1 MLNMQTTSLAVTING
16 TAHQFDINPK
26 TPLLY
31 VLRDHFGLRATRF
44 GCGQGTCGACTVSVN
59 GQPVMSCELS
69 IGELQGSEI
78 ETAEGLDT
86 EPAHPVLAELLA
98 FQAGQCGYCL
108 SGIAMRAKTM
118 LEQHENLDRTEIAAA
133 LDDHLCRCG
142 SHNRVLDAIE
152 SLFRKRQGA

>member
-1 MLNMQTTSLAVTING
+1 MQSTQTTSLSVTING
-16 TAHQFDINPK
+16 TAHKIDIDPK

-59 GQPVMSCELS
+59 GQPVMSCDVS
-69 IGELQGSEI
+69 IGALQGAEI
-78 ETAEGLDT
+78 ETAEALDT

-118 LEQHENLDRTEIAAA
+118 LEQDENLDRAEIAAA

-142 SHNRVLDAIE
+142 SHNRVLDAID
-152 SLFRKRQGA
+152 SLFRKRQGV

>member
-59 GQPVMSCELS
+59 GQPVMSCDVP

>member
-1 MLNMQTTSLAVTING
+1 MTING
-16 TAHQFDINPK
+16 TAHHFDINPRI
-26 TPLLY
+26 PLLY
-31 VLRDHFGLRATRF
+31 ALRDHFGLRATRF

-59 GQPVMSCELS
+59 GQAVMSCNVLV
-69 IGELQGSEI
+69 GSLNGAEI
-78 ETAEGLDT
+78 ETAEALDT
-86 EPAHPVLAELLA
+86 EPAHPVLLELLA

-108 SGIAMRAKTM
+108 SGIAIRAKTM
-118 LEQHENLDRTEIAAA
+118 LEQNETLDRAAIAAA

>member
-1 MLNMQTTSLAVTING
+1 
-16 TAHQFDINPK
+16 
-26 TPLLY
+26 
-31 VLRDHFGLRATRF
+31 
-44 GCGQGTCGACTVSVN
+44 
-59 GQPVMSCELS
+59 MSCELS

-86 EPAHPVLAELLA
+86 EPAHPVLAELVA

-118 LEQHENLDRTEIAAA
+118 LEQHKNLDRREIAAA